1 MAHTNPGDLSL
12 RPNPNDPEALEL
24 MPAPVHIDPY
34 IPATLHPFRVARATL
49 RTPEEPSVEP
59 YTEAYPYASD
69 PETSEEVDAA
79 IEELLAELPRGV
91 SGHGALSLGAWSVA
105 GTGVVSLLSP
115 PSDGEDAE
123 RMDDELFLMAYSFL
137 GAI

>member
-1 MAHTNPGDLSL
+1 MSHTNPGDLSL

-79 IEELLAELPRGV
+79 IEELLADLPRGV
-91 SGHGALSLGAWSVA
+91 SGHGALSLGAWSVVA
-105 GTGVVSLLSP
+105 VGVVSL
-115 PSDGEDAE
+115 PSATPVDDEAG
-123 RMDDELFLMAYSFL
+123 DDELFLLAYHFL
-137 GAI
+137 DAI